1 MLSQLPLFVLPH
13 SGFLRGNKSNKQN
26 LKLKKAGYKQ
36 DRTHFDTI

>member
-1 MLSQLPLFVLPH
+1 MLLQFPLFVLPH
-13 SGFLRGNKSNKQN
+13 NGFPRGSKSNKQN